1 VDARARREGWADLN
15 SSPPPSTRV
24 TSSQV
29 FSFGPMWAEADRD
42 AVRQTEAAL
51 AAGDSAGAVLSC
63 DVLVTRLLASAAGLT
78 GSADAPRDP
87 SLVVLLLGL
96 DGRRYLRFRAA
107 VRIARAHEGTSS
119 VDALEA
125 YAFAIEARSALAELS
140 R

>member
-1 VDARARREGWADLN
+1 
-15 SSPPPSTRV
+15 
-24 TSSQV
+24 
-29 FSFGPMWAEADRD
+29 M
-42 AVRQTEAAL
+42 
-51 AAGDSAGAVLSC
+51 
-63 DVLVTRLLASAAGLT
+63 T

-107 VRIARAHEGTSS
+107 VRVARAHEGTSS